1 MRAHED
7 EIVFDTA
14 VVDLTE
20 ELTDPVDLL
29 FGTQLGG
36 GTDINRA
43 LAYCQT
49 LVQNPQDTILILISD
64 LYEGGN
70 REEMLQR
77 VAALSTSGV
86 QMNALLALS
95 DKGAL
100 AFDIT
105 SRPRLRI
112 LASPLSLAPR
122 TALRT

>member
-1 MRAHED
+1 M
-7 EIVFDTA
+7 FDTA

-86 QMNALLALS
+86 QMIALLALS
-95 DKGAL
+95 DKGAP

-112 LASPLSLAPR
+112 LAPPLSLAPR